1 MISDLSIRTEFP
13 REIREIENV
22 WIPMPDGTKLASR
35 IWLPV
40 DADIDPVPAILEY
53 LPYRKRDGTVERDH
67 LTHPYF
73 AGFGY
78 AGVRVDMR
86 GTGDS
91 EGICLGEYLLQEQED
106 CLSVI
111 EWLSDQPW
119 CSGKVG
125 MIGISWGGFNGLQL
139 AARQPKA
146 LSAVISLCST
156 DDRYADDIHFMGGA
170 MLTEKMAWAA
180 TAFSIVHT
188 PPDPKIVGERWRE
201 MWLSRLENN
210 GLWLIDWVKHQYR
223 DNFYTHGSIC
233 EKYSDIEVPTY
244 LVGGW
249 ADGYTN
255 AILRMLENL
264 SCPRKGLIGPW
275 GHKYP
280 HFAVPGPR
288 IGFLQECLRWWDQ
301 HLKGI
306 DTGIMDEPQ
315 LRAWIQ
321 HSVPPSTFYETRPGH
336 WTCVSDWKENPKKI
350 KSLFAVGHSLKKC
363 SSGSFV
369 VSTPET
375 AGHTAGNWC
384 GYSVVEDG
392 TGDQGKES
400 DMVFFDTKPL
410 KEDLEMLGFPVLTT
424 NVECNVEQAN
434 LIAVLSDV
442 DQQGRA
448 TRISYGVLNLTH
460 RDGHQKPRRVPNSPI
475 NIQIKL
481 NACGQRITKGHRLRL
496 ALSNA
501 YWPIVWPSRERA
513 SLRLRNTRIDLPIWQ
528 GSPVSDTFQKPEGAK
543 PLEREILDKGSYMRS
558 RSIDLI
564 TGNEEISIY
573 SNQGREKH
581 LHTGIETHSI
591 SHESFRIHPD
601 DPNTA
606 SGTAH
611 WKKHYK
617 RGEWVADLEC
627 FILVKAKDSSW
638 EIDASIKAKDG
649 AGFSFKKNWNESIK
663 RNLV

>member
-1 MISDLSIRTEFP
+1 MISELSIRTKFP
-13 REIREIENV
+13 RKIREIENI
-22 WIPMPDGTKLASR
+22 WIPMPDGTNLAAR
-35 IWLPV
+35 IWLPI
-40 DADIDPVPAILEY
+40 DADNDPVPAILEY

-91 EGICLGEYLLQEQED
+91 EGVCRGEYLIQEQED
-106 CLSVI
+106 CLAVI
-111 EWLSDQPW
+111 EWLSNQSW

-125 MIGISWGGFNGLQL
+125 MIGISWGGFNGLQM
-139 AARQPKA
+139 AACRPKS
-146 LSAVISLCST
+146 LGAVISLCST

-170 MLTEKMAWAA
+170 MLTEKLAWAA
-180 TAFSIVHT
+180 TAFSIVNT
-188 PPDPKIVGERWRE
+188 PPDPAIVGDRWRS
-201 MWLSRLENN
+201 MWLERLENN
-210 GLWLIDWVKHQYR
+210 GLWLIDWIRHQVR
-223 DNFYTHGSIC
+223 SDFYSHGSIC
-233 EKYSDIEVPTY
+233 ENYSDIEVPTY

-255 AILRMLENL
+255 AVLRMLENL
-264 SCPRKGLIGPW
+264 NCPRKGLIGPW

-321 HSVPPSTFYETRPGH
+321 HSVPPSAHYETRSGH
-336 WTCVSDWKENPKKI
+336 WTCASDWGNADKTVKT
-350 KSLFAVGHSLKKC
+350 LFASDHSLADEPG
-363 SSGSFV
+363 GSFI

-392 TGDQGKES
+392 TLDQKHES
-400 DMVFFDTKPL
+400 DMVCFDTEPL
-410 KEDLEMLGFPVLTT
+410 EEDLEILGFPELTASVEA
-424 NVECNVEQAN
+424 NVRQAN

-442 DQQGRA
+442 DPYGRA

-460 RDGHQKPRRVPNSPI
+460 RESHAKPKRIPKGPI
-475 NIQIKL
+475 RIHIRL
-481 NACGQRITKGHRLRL
+481 NACGQRIARGHRLRL

-501 YWPIVWPSRERA
+501 YWPVVWPSQKRA
-513 SLRLRNTRIDLPIWQ
+513 SLRLANTKLDLPVWL
-528 GSPVSDTFQKPEGAK
+528 GDPVPDSFQKPEGAK
-543 PLEREILDKGSYMRS
+543 PLEREILKKSAYLRT
-558 RSIDLI
+558 RTIDLV
-564 TGNEEISIY
+564 TGEEKIGIY
-573 SNQGREKH
+573 NSEGHQRH
-581 LHTGIETHSI
+581 LHTGIEIRS
-591 SHESFRIHPD
+591 SGHEMYSIHPD

-606 SGTAH
+606 SGNAR
-611 WKKHYK
+611 WEKHYK
-617 RGEWVADLEC
+617 RGGWTADLEC
-627 FILVKAKDSSW
+627 FVLMRARKSSW
-638 EIDASIKAKDG
+638 LVFATLEARDQ
-649 AGFSFKKNWNESIK
+649 AGFSFKKEWSEEIK
-663 RNLV
+663 RKLV

>member
-13 REIREIENV
+13 REVREIENT
-22 WIPMPDGTKLASR
+22 WIPMPDGTNLAAR

-40 DADIDPVPAILEY
+40 DAENDPVPAILEY

-91 EGICLGEYLLQEQED
+91 EGICQGEYLLQEQED
-106 CLSVI
+106 CLAVI
-111 EWLSDQPW
+111 EWLSNQPW
-119 CSGKVG
+119 CSGRVG

-139 AARQPKA
+139 AARRPRA
-146 LSAVISLCST
+146 LGAIISLCST

-170 MLTEKMAWAA
+170 MLTEKLAWAA
-180 TAFSIVHT
+180 TAFSIVNT

-201 MWLSRLENN
+201 MWLQRLENN
-210 GLWLIDWVKHQYR
+210 GLWLVDWIKHQYR
-223 DNFYTHGSIC
+223 DQFYAHGSIC
-233 EKYSDIEVPTY
+233 ENYSDIEVPTY

-321 HSVPPSTFYETRPGH
+321 HSVPPSPHYETRPGH
-336 WTCVSDWKENPKKI
+336 WTCDADWPGSARSTKT
-350 KSLFAVGHSLKKC
+350 LFAVDHSLTHEAG
-363 SSGSFV
+363 GSFV
-369 VSTPET
+369 VSTPEN

-392 TGDQGKES
+392 ALDQKNET
-400 DMVFFDTKPL
+400 DMVCFDTEPL
-410 KEDLEMLGFPVLTT
+410 EEDLEMLGFPVLTA
-424 NVECNVEQAN
+424 NVESNVKQAN

-442 DQQGRA
+442 DREGRA

-460 RDGHQKPRRVPNSPI
+460 RDSHAKPKAMPKGPTG
-475 NIQIKL
+475 IQIKL
-481 NACGQRITKGHRLRL
+481 NACGQRISKGHRIRL

-501 YWPIVWPSRERA
+501 YWPVVWPSLKKA
-513 SLRLRNTRIDLPIWQ
+513 RLKLANTQLDLPVWS
-528 GSPVSDTFQKPEGAK
+528 GSAVPSTFSKPEGAK
-543 PLEREILDKGSYMRS
+543 PLERETLSRS
-558 RSIDLI
+558 AYLRTRSIDLI
-564 TGNEEISIY
+564 TGQEKIGIY
-573 SNQGREKH
+573 SHQGHERH
-581 LHTGIETHSI
+581 LHTGIETQSK
-591 SHESFRIHPD
+591 SYESFGIHAD

-606 SGTAH
+606 SGVIT
-611 WKKHYK
+611 WNKHYK
-617 RGEWVADLEC
+617 RGDWFADLEC
-627 FILVKAKDSSW
+627 FVMVKAKESSW
-638 EIDASIKAKDG
+638 DVSACLEARGCDG
-649 AGFSFKKNWNESIK
+649 LEFKREWSESIK
-663 RNLV
+663 REWV